1 MIKILKASAGSGKT
15 YNLAREYISILLG
28 SSDRHAY
35 RHVLAVT
42 FTNKATAEMKSR
54 ILRELY
60 VLSNA
65 PESSGYFGD
74 FVPVPCKD
82 AATLQARA
90 RRILVDILHDYG
102 SFYVSTIDKFFQM
115 TLKAF
120 SREVGQF
127 ASYQIELDRNALV
140 HESVDRI
147 LDGITED
154 SRELIDRLNEGV
166 MAQLR
171 QGKRVN
177 LERGLYDMAEKLK
190 NEERRERSE
199 SLGIDPAVAFSEENL
214 AAVRAEC
221 DRVID
226 AFTSALGTAAQAVLD
241 AMDGAGVP
249 LSETSRGFL
258 TKVED
263 YIRVEPG
270 RPVEAPTATFM
281 RNAADSSL
289 WFSKAKAKKYL
300 PLVEGVLEGPLGDF
314 CAMFSAPLRMYNTA
328 ALLREQALSLR
339 LAGDFYRE
347 FDALLKEKNVLGLD
361 DSNTILRDIIDGSD
375 APFVYEKMGVRF
387 EDFLLDEFQDT
398 STIQWQNFLPLLR
411 ESDAS
416 GRPNLVV
423 GDVKQSIYRWRGSD
437 WDLLASRLPEQ
448 FASAQVDTLDFNWRS
463 CGAIVRFNNAFFSHA
478 AEAVGVEGI
487 YSDVEQKVCTSD
499 PQDGYVRLTF
509 CDGPDVEDRV
519 VLESISEARDAGAR
533 YGDIAVLV
541 RNNAEGGR
549 IAAFLMEAGVPVI
562 SDDSLKLKSSVTVRR
577 LVSLLSCVENPGD
590 TVNNYLASS
599 MDISF
604 PEGYHS
610 LVDLCEALLREM
622 FARDASSFEGET
634 LYVQSFLDYLQDW
647 CSTGGG
653 SLMRFLK
660 EWNDPGTDPYLSSP
674 SDGDSVRIMTIHK
687 SKGLE
692 FPHVIFPYAEKVKFY
707 KAGWHWCRPEDT
719 SGALPTSSDVIFPV
733 YLSENVASTA
743 FSADYVKER
752 GLQLVDNLNIFYVAL
767 TRAEKSLHVIASKPS
782 ASSLKNGPSDFSQV
796 LRAFAGTGS
805 LMQETMTGE
814 DEPDV
819 FEYGTPYDFKR
830 MNRARPSD
838 GESLPAAFRSYPLAG
853 RLRLSAD
860 ASDFFSADG
869 TAGTSASRRLGGIV
883 LHDIL
888 ASVRR
893 PSDLR
898 AAVDAAVAD
907 GRLTA
912 AGGAADFALLQE
924 RIASAAA
931 RGWFPSDG
939 AGVLNEHTVFD
950 ADGREFRPDRVVAAP
965 GHTFVIDYKTGE
977 HEESYK
983 AQIRRYVRLY
993 RQMGYPEVTG
1003 HIWYLQ
1009 DDMVVDV

>member
-15 YNLAREYISILLG
+15 YTLAREYISILLG
-28 SSDRHAY
+28 SMDRYAY
-35 RHVLAVT
+35 RHILAVT

-54 ILRELY
+54 ILKELH
-60 VLSNA
+60 VLA
-65 PESSGYFGD
+65 TDPESSGYFND
-74 FVPVPCKD
+74 FVPDPCRD
-82 AATLQARA
+82 AATLRSRA
-90 RRILVDILHDYG
+90 KRVLVDILHDYG

-127 ASYQIELDRNALV
+127 ASYQIELDRNSLV

-154 SRELIDRLNEGV
+154 STELIGRLNEGV

-199 SLGIDPAVAFSEENL
+199 TLGIDPAVAFSEENL

-226 AFTSALGTAAQAVLD
+226 AFTAALGTAARAVLAVLD
-241 AMDGAGVP
+241 QAGVP
-249 LSETSRGFL
+249 PSETSRGFL
-258 TKVED
+258 SKVED
-263 YIRVEPG
+263 YAAVVPG
-270 RPVEAPTATFM
+270 RAVARPTDTFM

-289 WFSKAKAKKYL
+289 WFAKAKAKRYL
-300 PLVEGVLEGPLGDF
+300 PLVEGVLEGPLEAF
-314 CAMFSAPLRMYNTA
+314 CALFDTPLKLYNTA
-328 ALLREQALSLR
+328 VLLKEQAFSLR

-361 DSNTILRDIIDGSD
+361 DSNTLLRDIIDGSD

-398 STIQWQNFLPLLR
+398 SNIQWQNFLPLLR

-437 WDLLASRLPEQ
+437 WGLLANRLPAQ
-448 FASAQVDTLDFNWRS
+448 FSGADVDTLDFNWRS
-463 CGAIVRFNNAFFSHA
+463 CGAIVRFNNAFFAHA
-478 AEAVGVEGI
+478 AESVGVGDI
-487 YSDVEQKVCTSD
+487 YSDVKQEIRASD
-499 PQDGYVRLTF
+499 PQKGFVRLTF
-509 CDGPDVEDRV
+509 CDGPDQEDQAVVESLR
-519 VLESISEARDAGAR
+519 EAYEAGAR
-533 YGDIAVLV
+533 YGDMAVLV

-549 IAAFLMEAGVPVI
+549 IAACLMEAGFPVI

-577 LVSLLSCVENPGD
+577 LVSLLSCVENPDD
-590 TVNNYLASS
+590 TVSSFLASS
-599 MDISF
+599 LDISF
-604 PEGYHS
+604 PDGYHS

-622 FARDASSFEGET
+622 YDRDPSSFEGET
-634 LYVQSFLDYLQDW
+634 LYIQSFLDYLQDW
-647 CSTGGG
+647 CAANGN

-660 EWNDPGTDPYLSSP
+660 DWNDPETKPYLSSP
-674 SDGDSVRIMTIHK
+674 SAGDSVRIMTIHK

-692 FPHVIFPYAEKVKFY
+692 FPYVVFPYAEKVTFY
-707 KAGWHWCRPEDT
+707 KADWHWCRP
-719 SGALPTSSDVIFPV
+719 SGASEVLPSSSGAIFPV
-733 YLSENVASTA
+733 YLTGKMPDTA
-743 FSADYVKER
+743 FSDDYEKER
-752 GLQLVDNLNIFYVAL
+752 SLQIVDNLNTFYVAL
-767 TRAEKSLHVIASKPS
+767 TRAEKSLHVIACKPS
-782 ASSLKNGPSDFSQV
+782 PSKKDGPTDFSHV
-796 LRAFAGTGS
+796 LRMFAGTS
-805 LMQETMTGE
+805 PLMQERLTGE
-814 DEPDV
+814 DEADE
-819 FEYGTPYDFKR
+819 FEYGTPYDFTQMERSQKAAEEPFP
-830 MNRARPSD
+830 M
-838 GESLPAAFRSYPLAG
+838 AFRSWPLAG

-860 ASDFFSADG
+860 AADFFAADG
-869 TAGTSASRRLGGIV
+869 AAGASASRRLGGIV

-893 PSDLR
+893 PGDLR

-912 AGGAADFALLQE
+912 AEGAADFALLQE

-931 RGWFPSDG
+931 RGWFPPDG

-965 GHTFVIDYKTGE
+965 GRTYVIDYKTGE
-977 HEESYK
+977 HDDTYK
-983 AQIRRYVRLY
+983 YQVRRYVRLY
-993 RQMGYPEVTG
+993 RQMGYPEVSG
-1003 HIWYLQ
+1003 HIWYLH
-1009 DDMVVDV
+1009 DDVVENI